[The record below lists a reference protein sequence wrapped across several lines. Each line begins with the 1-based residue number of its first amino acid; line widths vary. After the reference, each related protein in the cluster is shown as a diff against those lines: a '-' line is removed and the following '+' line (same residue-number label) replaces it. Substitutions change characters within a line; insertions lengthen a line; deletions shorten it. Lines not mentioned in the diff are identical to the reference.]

1 MLRITAVR
9 AVRSPYGY
17 VHSGR
22 GRVALSPLAL
32 SLIIW
37 AGLVAGALGGVVLRR
52 ALPDHHLDT
61 HAKDIVRLGCALIA
75 TIAGLV
81 LGLLVNSANT
91 SFNTQRDEV
100 RQLAANMILIDL
112 MLDQYGPDARP
123 ARALLR
129 AAIPAIVDRLWV
141 DENAAS
147 PPPSIANRGPT
158 EVAFRAVR
166 ALKPADEEQRYFQ
179 AQALQAFTSASHT
192 RYILFEQSGSNILTP
207 FLVVLVFW
215 LVLLFASFSLFS
227 PMSPVAVGA
236 LVLIALSV
244 SGAIFLILE
253 MYSPFG
259 GLMQIDPAPLRNAL
273 VPLG

>member
-1 MLRITAVR
+1 MDMYTA
-9 AVRSPYGY
+9 A
-17 VHSGR
+17 R

-37 AGLVAGALGGVVLRR
+37 AVLIVGAWAGAILRR
-52 ALPDHHLDT
+52 WLPDHHLDT
-61 HAKDIVRLGCALIA
+61 HAKDIVRLGCALVA

-100 RQLAANMILIDL
+100 RQMAANLILIDL
-112 MLDQYGPDARP
+112 MLDQYGPEARP
-123 ARALLR
+123 ARAQLR
-129 AAIPAIVDRLWV
+129 TAIPAIVERLWT
-141 DENAAS
+141 DGAAS
-147 PPPSIANRGPT
+147 SPSAPLANRGPT
-158 EVAFRAVR
+158 EVAYRAVR

-179 AQALQAFTSASHT
+179 AQALSAFTSAAHT
-192 RYILFEQSGSNILTP
+192 RFILFEQSGSNLLTP
-207 FLVVLVFW
+207 FLIVLVFW

-227 PMSPVAVGA
+227 PVSPVAVGA

-244 SGAIFLILE
+244 SGAIFLVLE

-259 GLMQIDPAPLRNAL
+259 GIMQIDAAPLRNAL

>member
-1 MLRITAVR
+1 V
-9 AVRSPYGY
+9 
-17 VHSGR
+17 
-22 GRVALSPLAL
+22 SPLSI
-32 SLIIW
+32 SLLIW
-37 AGLVAGALGGVVLRR
+37 AVLVAGALGGAVLRR
-52 ALPDHHLDT
+52 GLPDHHLDS

-100 RQLAANMILIDL
+100 RQMAANLILIDL

-123 ARALLR
+123 ARDLLR
-129 AAIPAIVDRLWV
+129 TAVPTIVDRLWT
-141 DENAAS
+141 DGAAAPKTS
-147 PPPSIANRGPT
+147 PLANRGPT
-158 EVAFRAVR
+158 EVAYRAVR
-166 ALKPADEEQRYFQ
+166 ALKPDGEEQRYFQ
-179 AQALQAFTSASHT
+179 AQALQAFTSAAHT
-192 RYILFEQSGSNILTP
+192 RFILYEQAGSNVLTP

-227 PMSPVAVGA
+227 PMSPVAVAA
-236 LVLIALSV
+236 LALIALSV
-244 SGAIFLILE
+244 SGAIFLVLE

-273 VPLG
+273 APL